1 MCESRLLM
9 LLGRR
14 GGADAYLRLHE
25 PGNGTPSPGV
35 VVRLGRGCRSGE
47 LRLCDAPGG
56 DPARARLDTETARVG
71 GGLLPKLGVERAAR
85 PAGANRRPGP
95 RNIPQ
100 TRRSGPPAQVQ

>member
-1 MCESRLLM
+1 MRESRLLM
-9 LLGRR
+9 LVGRR
-14 GGADAYLRLHE
+14 GGAGAYLRLHE

-35 VVRLGRGCRSGE
+35 VVRPGRGCRSRE

-56 DPARARLDTETARVG
+56 DPTRARLDTEATRLG

-95 RNIPQ
+95 GNIPQ
-100 TRRSGPPAQVQ
+100 ARRSCPPAQVQ